1 MAMIHVLSTLHI
13 KMGRPQGRVP
23 VGLRLKPRESTIP
36 RSLIPRRAIPI
47 RRAEE
52 EEDPFSSSA
61 DDDDDTVCGID
72 FVTLEPIT
80 GAECR
85 RIREEENLLKSHA
98 AAATAAAAATKE
110 APAAAET
117 NTPTRKKQT
126 SSSKDNDGYDF
137 FGRSRIPLHRNNN
150 YRRDNDASSSSSSLS
165 SSSSDEASQPAMLPL
180 RTPYRASHESAVEDS
195 RNYSNPPTMLGG
207 IRPSYRAS
215 PLYEEFQR
223 QRDTSTAA
231 KILFLDE
238 GGEFRAALGA
248 ALLRHMLSR
257 LRTSLDVTIEC
268 ASLGAIDGRKLPSR
282 DLHRTA
288 AAMGISLNPAAA
300 SRQFKEVADA
310 VRYDLILVMDRFDY
324 QEVIRDVSM
333 LDAINPGGNYSGR
346 VRVLGPFGM
355 AARRST
361 PVQVVQDI
369 ADPLYDMYTDS
380 AAEQA
385 ALQNTARELA
395 FACRGLATYLLD
407 LQARCG
413 DLVTLREAVSV
424 SLRCPLLAGELPS
437 QRDRNFNSSSGQSRI
452 AQDDF
457 FTVRA
462 VNGQRRVVRRPSK
475 PRGYWKD
482 PENIENELKMWIK
495 SHNLDRLPTQKELR
509 AAGESSLATAI
520 DKLGGLAGFSQKI
533 GVPMASRRPNG
544 YWTDF
549 DKLGRALEAYMKPVE
564 REYHTTSEDFTHSVD
579 AEVVGQKEEERKNK
593 QIHEPRESETELF
606 WMPSA
611 QELTAAGRGDLLR
624 AIREHGGISAVGKK
638 LGVKVRR
645 GAGWDEGKLL
655 QELRNFAATS
665 TSKAQTPVLNAINAS
680 IETAQIEMSMPTKE
694 QLIAAGRGDLV
705 AAVNKLGGFH
715 YFRNLYQST
724 RSIRRHSSSSCQ
736 DTISNSITSKERKSF
751 SISAFSLTTST
762 SSSVFFEKEAADSPS
777 STKALG
783 LIHKRKLPLIEEV
796 ADQLDI
802 WMSNSSFSPKHRIP
816 TRTELV
822 SAGRSD
828 LWAVVQRCGGGRRVA
843 EHMGLEWIETRGR
856 RKRAARD
863 EEDVHEKNCD
873 GSPGSVAADD
883 PRSEIYMLDAYE
895 EFVFI

>member
-1 MAMIHVLSTLHI
+1 MAMFHVLNSLHI
-13 KMGRPQGRVP
+13 KMSRPQGRLP
-23 VGLRLKPRESTIP
+23 VGIRLKPRESTNLCS
-36 RSLIPRRAIPI
+36 RFTRRALPI

-52 EEDPFSSSA
+52 EEDPFSSA
-61 DDDDDTVCGID
+61 DDDDEVCGID

-85 RIREEENLLKSHA
+85 RLREEENLLKSHA
-98 AAATAAAAATKE
+98 AAVAGAAATATKE
-110 APAAAET
+110 AAADAT
-117 NTPTRKKQT
+117 TPSKKQP

-137 FGRSRIPLHRNNN
+137 FGRSRIPLNRSNDSE
-150 YRRDNDASSSSSSLS
+150 RDDYASASSSS
-165 SSSSDEASQPAMLPL
+165 SSSSDEASQPAVLPL
-180 RTPYRASHESAVEDS
+180 RTPYRAVQESVANS
-195 RNYSNPPTMLGG
+195 RNYRNPPTMLDG

-223 QRDTSTAA
+223 QRDASTAA

-257 LRTSLDVTIEC
+257 LRTPLDVIIEC
-268 ASLGAIDGRKLPSR
+268 ASLGPIDGRRLPSR
-282 DLHRTA
+282 DLQRTA

-355 AARRST
+355 AARRAT
-361 PVQVVQDI
+361 PGQIVQDI
-369 ADPLYDMYTDS
+369 ADPLYDMHTDS

-385 ALQNTARELA
+385 ALQSAAQELA

-413 DLVTLREAVSV
+413 DFVSLRDAVAV

-437 QRDRNFNSSSGQSRI
+437 QRDRNSTASSGQYRI

-475 PRGYWKD
+475 PRGYWKS
-482 PENIENELKMWIK
+482 PENIENELRIWIK

-520 DKLGGLAGFSQKI
+520 DKLGGLAGFSTKL

-549 DKLGRALEAYMKPVE
+549 DKLGRALKAYMKPVE
-564 REYHTTSEDFTHSVD
+564 KEYHNNSEDMTSRSINAAVGEDSVV
-579 AEVVGQKEEERKNK
+579 AGQRHKEESKEIKI
-593 QIHEPRESETELF
+593 QEPRGTHTELF
-606 WMPSA
+606 WMPTA
-611 QELTAAGRGDLLR
+611 QELTVAGRGDLLR
-624 AIREHGGISAVGKK
+624 AIREHGGIAAVGKK

-645 GAGWDEGKLL
+645 GSGWDEAKIL
-655 QELRNFAATS
+655 QELRSFAANS
-665 TSKAQTPVLNAINAS
+665 ISKAKISPPVLPSISAS
-680 IETAQIEMSMPTKE
+680 VETAESEILPTKE
-694 QLIAAGRGDLV
+694 QLIAAGRRDLA

-715 YFRNLYQST
+715 YFRELYQST
-724 RSIRRHSSSSCQ
+724 RSIRKRSSFSCSQGITSNGSTSKEGSSSISPFSLSLAASSSSFP
-736 DTISNSITSKERKSF
+736 SKTRP
-751 SISAFSLTTST
+751 
-762 SSSVFFEKEAADSPS
+762 VDSPS
-777 STKALG
+777 SDGVMG
-783 LIHKRKLPLIEEV
+783 LHGRKLPLIEEV
-796 ADQLDI
+796 AEQLEF
-802 WMSNSSFSPKHRIP
+802 WMSNSAFSPNHRIP
-816 TRTELV
+816 TRAELV
-822 SAGRSD
+822 SAGRGD
-828 LWAVVQRCGGGRRVA
+828 LWSAVQRCGGGRRVA
-843 EHMGLEWIETRGR
+843 EQMGLEWIETRGR
-856 RKRAARD
+856 RKRSPSD
-863 EEDVHEKNCD
+863 EDEHCNSRREND
-873 GSPGSVAADD
+873 GGND
-883 PRSEIYMLDAYE
+883 PRSEIHMLDAYE